1 MKIRV
6 DMDACDGHAQCVF
19 AAPNVFELD
28 GKGKVNY
35 IAEPD
40 ESERERVMAAA
51 DACPLLAIEIIE

>member
-6 DMDACDGHAQCVF
+6 DLEACDGHAQCVF
-19 AAPNVFELD
+19 AAPKVFQLD

-35 IAEPD
+35 VSEPD
-40 ESERERVMAAA
+40 ESERDRVMAAV